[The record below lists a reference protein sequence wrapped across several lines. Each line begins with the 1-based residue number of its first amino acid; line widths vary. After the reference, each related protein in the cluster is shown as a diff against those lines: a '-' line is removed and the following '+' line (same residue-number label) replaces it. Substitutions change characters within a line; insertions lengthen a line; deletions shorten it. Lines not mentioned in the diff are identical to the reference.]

1 MGVQKYL
8 PNCWKMALKWQFTAP
23 ATGNVKMKRI
33 CFRSKRVCF
42 SSANVGVVFSLFR
55 NQKKVTVSALFCIL
69 MDNPWYTKGF
79 SIRDIPHATLE
90 EEEIFVSKKTWYRL
104 LRKYCTA
111 WEDRTYRPTGLRR
124 AYRKTA
130 LTVDWLVGWLAAVL
144 LLVEIM
150 LWTLYC
156 SLHYLGVVNAN
167 AFELATK
174 CVRTRFILT
183 LPLAG
188 TVPLLS
194 SSKNHSHCACHAHQ
208 RPTHSQCLESWT
220 WQGFGFR
227 PHSLSFGVAM
237 APNSNEK
244 RSILPLFY
252 KQS

>member
-1 MGVQKYL
+1 
-8 PNCWKMALKWQFTAP
+8 
-23 ATGNVKMKRI
+23 MKRV

-188 TVPLLS
+188 TVS
-194 SSKNHSHCACHAHQ
+194 ACAFAQFPVTPC
-208 RPTHSQCLESWT
+208 RRTP
-220 WQGFGFR
+220 
-227 PHSLSFGVAM
+227 
-237 APNSNEK
+237 
-244 RSILPLFY
+244 Y
-252 KQS
+252 KQIWLYYGWKTGRRSNTKSHTELVRRCFSVLRLVLILLRVFGILLFFILHTGCQWVADVA